1 MSEEKVCVNCGK
13 LKKEHSCLE
22 YKEMRYE
29 DEIIFPEG
37 CVCIKETWEHNPP
50 KVCDKFKSSSE
61 EKEAMCLECSHDKE
75 CHD

>member
-13 LKKEHSCLE
+13 LKKEHGCLE

-37 CVCIKETWEHNPP
+37 CVCIKKTWEHN
-50 KVCDKFKSSSE
+50 
-61 EKEAMCLECSHDKE
+61 
-75 CHD
+75 